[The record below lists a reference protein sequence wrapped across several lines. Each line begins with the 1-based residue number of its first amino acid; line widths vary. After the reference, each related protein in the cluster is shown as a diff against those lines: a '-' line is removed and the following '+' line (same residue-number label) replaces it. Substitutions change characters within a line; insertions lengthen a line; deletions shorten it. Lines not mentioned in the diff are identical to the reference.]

1 VALNLHGRG
10 APMIP
15 FRAAAAVPSMARKTH
30 SAPRPLTAASPTPC
44 RNRARRGALPAS
56 TDRRPPP
63 SATAETT
70 QRGSSHCNEMTI
82 FRTRGEHFAV
92 KWPRYTKKAQVGFIA
107 IPQIRPRNSD
117 NRYFV
122 PKRLLFER
130 ANRRRARLRCDRL
143 TPPRRAS
150 SSLPQR
156 SPPRRGCPLSSW
168 RNSVGCGELLRRVG
182 GSGGGRAD
190 PWYFVVPKHRLSGGF
205 S

>member
-1 VALNLHGRG
+1 MHTGDVRRHIGRKAHGKRRPRQRRVHRG
-10 APMIP
+10 PDLPQEVVGRRGRSRHGAEN
-15 FRAAAAVPSMARKTH
+15 
-30 SAPRPLTAASPTPC
+30 SAPPP
-44 RNRARRGALPAS
+44 PA
-56 TDRRPPP
+56 RRPPP

-143 TPPRRAS
+143 NPRRAS
-150 SSLPQR
+150 PSFAPALP
-156 SPPRRGCPLSSW
+156 SAPGLSFIFLEKFRGM
-168 RNSVGCGELLRRVG
+168 RG
-182 GSGGGRAD
+182 
-190 PWYFVVPKHRLSGGF
+190 VVA
-205 S
+205 

>member
-1 VALNLHGRG
+1 MYAATSDARRMVNGALASAASTE
-10 APMIP
+10 APIC
-15 FRAAAAVPSMARKTH
+15 RKKLLAAAAVPAMARKTH
-30 SAPRPLTAASPTPC
+30 SAPRPLTAASPPPSITRPLC
-44 RNRARRGALPAS
+44 GAPPAPPARP
-56 TDRRPPP
+56 PPP

-143 TPPRRAS
+143 NPRRAS
-150 SSLPQR
+150 PSFAPALP
-156 SPPRRGCPLSSW
+156 SAPGLSFIFLEKFRGM
-168 RNSVGCGELLRRVG
+168 RG
-182 GSGGGRAD
+182 
-190 PWYFVVPKHRLSGGF
+190 VVA
-205 S
+205 